1 MSTLVIV
8 ESPTKARTIRNF
20 LPSEYRVEAS
30 MGHVRDLPQSASDIP
45 AELKGFEWAKLGVNV
60 DADFE
65 PLYIVPDDKKKIVR
79 ELKAALK
86 GVKEVI
92 LATDE
97 DREGESISWHLLQ
110 ILQPKVPIK
119 RMVFHEITSEA
130 IKGALKNC
138 RQIDDRLVHA
148 QETRRILDRLVGY
161 TLSPLLWKK
170 IAWGLSAG
178 RVQSVAVR
186 LIVNRERERRA
197 FKSGSYWDLKANLY
211 APKQEFPVQLVSVGG
226 VNVATGKDFD
236 EATGKIAKGRKVLLL
251 DEAAAIALKNKLNG
265 KLWTVTNL
273 DERPNTRKP
282 SPPFTTSTMQQEAN
296 RKLRLSARDAM
307 RVAQALYEQGF
318 ITYMRTDSVHLSQ
331 QAIVAARQCVTT
343 MYGSNFLSKEPRQY
357 VTKSKGAQEA
367 HEAIRPAGE
376 SFRTPQATGL
386 SGRELALYDLI
397 WKRTV
402 ASQMADAQLTML
414 SVQLT
419 VEDAI
424 FRASGKRIDFAGF
437 FRAYVEGSDDPD
449 AALEEKEITLPI
461 LKLGDQPACRELN
474 TVGHETQPPARY
486 TEAAL
491 VKMLESEG
499 IGRPSTYASII
510 GTICDRGYVQLI
522 NNALIPTFTAFAVTT
537 LLEEH
542 FPNLVDPSFTSKMEQ
557 TLDDISTGSV
567 EWLPY
572 LKKFYSGEQGL
583 SEQVK
588 SRDSLIDGEAAR
600 TVHLEGLDDVKVKIG
615 KFGAYIQVGEGDR
628 TVNSSIPTNLTPADL
643 DPEKIEQLLKQK
655 LEGPD
660 QVGIHPEANEPIFM
674 MMGQYGPYV
683 QLGQI
688 TEAVPKP
695 KRASLPKGMQPEQV
709 TLDVA
714 VKLLALPRT
723 LGEHPDTGNRVF
735 VNTGRFGPYVCHVKG
750 NGDKDD
756 NRSLKSTDDPYTIA
770 IERALELLAQPKVL
784 RGAAAAK
791 VLKSLGKHPD
801 DQEAIEILD
810 GKYGAYVKHGKVNVS
825 LTKEQTV
832 EGLTVEEAVA
842 MLAAKAKTIKGT
854 SKSAKASTAG
864 TAKKSTKAA
873 TTKTTSK
880 TAKAATTK
888 TTAAKSAKATTKTAA
903 KSTAKS
909 TTAKSTTAKSTKTTA
924 SK

>member
-1 MSTLVIV
+1 
-8 ESPTKARTIRNF
+8 
-20 LPSEYRVEAS
+20 

-45 AELKGFEWAKLGVNV
+45 AELKGTEWAKLGVNV

-79 ELKAALK
+79 ELKSALK

-226 VNVATGKDFD
+226 TNVATGKDFD

-251 DEAAAIALKNKLNG
+251 DEASAIALQQRLNG
-265 KLWTVTNL
+265 KVWSVSNL
-273 DERPNTRKP
+273 DERPTTRKP
-282 SPPFTTSTMQQEAN
+282 SPPFTTSTLQQEAN
-296 RKLRLSARDAM
+296 RKLRLSARDSM

-331 QAIVAARQCVTT
+331 QAIAAARQCVAT
-343 MYGSNFLSKEPRQY
+343 MYGNNFLSKEPRQY

-376 SFRTPQATGL
+376 TFRTPQETGL

-419 VEDAI
+419 VEDAL
-424 FRASGKRIDFAGF
+424 FRASGKRIDFSGF

-449 AALEEKEITLPI
+449 AALEEKEITLPP
-461 LKLGDQPACRELN
+461 LKVGDHPVCRELN

-522 NNALIPTFTAFAVTT
+522 NNALIPTFTAFAVTS

-583 SEQVK
+583 SGQVK
-588 SRDSLIDGEAAR
+588 SRDSLIDGESAR
-600 TVHLEGLDDVKVKIG
+600 TVYLEGLDDDVKVKIG

-628 TVNSSIPTNLTPADL
+628 MVNSSIPQNFTPSDL
-643 DPEKIEQLLKQK
+643 VPEKIELLLKQK

-683 QLGQI
+683 QLGQA
-688 TEAVPKP
+688 TDKVPKP
-695 KRASLPKGMQPEQV
+695 KRASLPKGIQPEQV
-709 TLDVA
+709 TLDLA

-723 LGEHPDTGNRVF
+723 LGEHPDTNNRIF

-750 NGDKDD
+750 TGDKDD
-756 NRSLKSTDDPYTIA
+756 NRSLKSSDDPYTITL
-770 IERALELLAQPKVL
+770 ERALELLSQPKTL

-791 VLKSLGKHPD
+791 VLKSLGKHPAD
-801 DQEAIEILD
+801 SEAIEVLD
-810 GKYGAYVKHGKVNVS
+810 GKYGPYVKHGKVNVS

-832 EGLTVEEAVA
+832 EGLTLEAA
-842 MLAAKAKTIKGT
+842 LSMLASKSGKST
-854 SKSAKASTAG
+854 SKK
-864 TAKKSTKAA
+864 TKAA
-873 TTKTTSK
+873 SSATKKTTTKKTSTKSTVTKASSTK
-880 TAKAATTK
+880 TATTK
-888 TTAAKSAKATTKTAA
+888 KKTTATTKTAA
-903 KSTAKS
+903 
-909 TTAKSTTAKSTKTTA
+909 TK
-924 SK
+924 K

>member
-20 LPSEYRVEAS
+20 LPAGYRVEAS

-45 AELKGFEWAKLGVNV
+45 ADLKGTEWAKLGVNV

-79 ELKAALK
+79 ELKSALK
-86 GVKEVI
+86 GVKELI

-130 IKGALKNC
+130 IKAALKDC

-186 LIVNRERERRA
+186 VIVNRERERRA
-197 FKSGSYWDLKANLY
+197 FKSGSYWDLKANLF

-251 DEAAAIALKNKLNG
+251 DEAAAIALQQKLNG
-265 KLWTVTNL
+265 KVWSVSNL
-273 DERPNTRKP
+273 DERPTTRKP
-282 SPPFTTSTMQQEAN
+282 SPPFTTSTLQQEAN
-296 RKLRLSARDAM
+296 RKLRLSARDSM

-331 QAIVAARQCVTT
+331 QAITAARQCVTS
-343 MYGSNFLSKEPRQY
+343 MYGNNFLSKEPRQY

-367 HEAIRPAGE
+367 HEAIRPAGAT
-376 SFRTPQATGL
+376 FRTPQETGL

-402 ASQMADAQLTML
+402 ASQMEDARLTML

-419 VEDAI
+419 VEDAL

-449 AALEEKEITLPI
+449 AALEEKEVMLPP
-461 LKLGDQPACRELN
+461 LKVGDHPVCRELN
-474 TVGHETQPPARY
+474 TVGHETQPPARF

-510 GTICDRGYVQLI
+510 GTICDRGYVQLV
-522 NNALIPTFTAFAVTT
+522 NNALIPSFTAFAVTS

-557 TLDDISTGSV
+557 TLDDISMGTV

-583 SEQVK
+583 SGQVK
-588 SRDSLIDGEAAR
+588 SRDSLIDGESAR
-600 TVHLEGLDDVKVKIG
+600 TVRLEGLDDDVKVKIG

-628 TVNSSIPTNLTPADL
+628 TVNSSIPQNLTPSDL
-643 DPEKIEQLLKQK
+643 VPEKIELLLKQK

-660 QVGIHPEANEPIFM
+660 QVGIHPELNEPIFM

-683 QLGQI
+683 QLGQA
-688 TEAVPKP
+688 TDAVPKP
-695 KRASLPKGMQPEQV
+695 KRASLKGMQPENV
-709 TLDVA
+709 TVDIA

-723 LGEHPDTGNRVF
+723 LGAHPETGNRVF
-735 VNTGRFGPYVCHVKG
+735 VNTGRFGPYVCHTKG

-756 NRSLKSTDDPYTIA
+756 NRSLKSTDDPYTITF
-770 IERALELLAQPKVL
+770 ERGLELLAQPKTL

-791 VLKSLGKHPD
+791 VLKSLGQHPD
-801 DQEAIEILD
+801 DNDAIEILD

-832 EGLTVEEAVA
+832 EGLTLEEALS
-842 MLAAKAKTIKGT
+842 MLASKSGKST
-854 SKSAKASTAG
+854 SKRTKSASSETKKTTTKKTTTKSTA
-864 TAKKSTKAA
+864 TKAA
-873 TTKTTSK
+873 TTKTA
-880 TAKAATTK
+880 AKTTK
-888 TTAAKSAKATTKTAA
+888 KTTTTKKATATK
-903 KSTAKS
+903 
-909 TTAKSTTAKSTKTTA
+909 
-924 SK
+924 

>member
-1 MSTLVIV
+1 
-8 ESPTKARTIRNF
+8 
-20 LPSEYRVEAS
+20 

-45 AELKGFEWAKLGVNV
+45 AELKGTEWAKLGVNV

-86 GVKEVI
+86 GVKELI

-130 IKGALKNC
+130 IKGALENC

-186 LIVNRERERRA
+186 VIVNRERERRA

-236 EATGKIAKGRKVLLL
+236 EATGKIAKGRKVVLL
-251 DEAAAIALKNKLNG
+251 DEAAAIALQTKLNG
-265 KLWTVTNL
+265 KVWSVSNL
-273 DERPNTRKP
+273 DERPTTRKP
-282 SPPFTTSTMQQEAN
+282 SPPFTTSTLQQEAN

-331 QAIVAARQCVTT
+331 QAIAAARQSVAT
-343 MYGSNFLSKEPRQY
+343 MYGNNFLSKEPRQY

-376 SFRTPQATGL
+376 TFRTPQETGL
-386 SGRELALYDLI
+386 SGRELALYDLV

-402 ASQMADAQLTML
+402 ASQMADAQQTML

-419 VEDAI
+419 VEDAM

-449 AALEEKEITLPI
+449 AALEEKEVMLPP
-461 LKLGDQPACRELN
+461 LKIGDHPVCQDLK
-474 TVGHETQPPARY
+474 TVGHDTQPPARF

-522 NNALIPTFTAFAVTT
+522 NNALIPTFTAFAVTS

-583 SEQVK
+583 SGQVK
-588 SRDSLIDGEAAR
+588 SRDSLIDGESAR
-600 TVHLEGLDDVKVKIG
+600 TVRLEGLDDTVKVKIG
-615 KFGAYIQVGEGDR
+615 KFGAYIQVGDGDR
-628 TVNSSIPTNLTPADL
+628 MVNSSIPQNFTPSDL
-643 DPEKIEQLLKQK
+643 VPEKIELLLKQK

-660 QVGIHPEANEPIFM
+660 QVGIHPELNEPIFM

-683 QLGQI
+683 QLGQA
-688 TEAVPKP
+688 TDAVPKP
-695 KRASLPKGMQPEQV
+695 KRASLLKGMQPEQV
-709 TLDVA
+709 TLDMA

-723 LGEHPDTGNRVF
+723 LGEHPETGNRVF

-750 NGDKDD
+750 NGEKDD

-770 IERALELLAQPKVL
+770 LERALELLAQPKTL

-791 VLKSLGKHPD
+791 VLKSLGNHPSD
-801 DQEAIEILD
+801 DEAIEILD
-810 GKYGAYVKHGKVNVS
+810 GKYGPYVKHGKINVS

-832 EGLTVEEAVA
+832 EGLTVEEALS
-842 MLAAKAKTIKGT
+842 MLAAKSKSSKST
-854 SKSAKASTAG
+854 SKSTKSASTATKKTTTKK
-864 TAKKSTKAA
+864 TATKSTA
-873 TTKTTSK
+873 TKT
-880 TAKAATTK
+880 AA
-888 TTAAKSAKATTKTAA
+888 TKTAA
-903 KSTAKS
+903 K
-909 TTAKSTTAKSTKTTA
+909 TTKKTTT
-924 SK
+924 SDDSRR

>member
-45 AELKGFEWAKLGVNV
+45 AELKSSEWAKLGVNV

-79 ELKAALK
+79 ELKSALK
-86 GVKEVI
+86 GVKELI

-110 ILQPKVPIK
+110 IMQPKVPIK

-226 VNVATGKDFD
+226 TNVATGKDFD

-251 DEAAAIALKNKLNG
+251 DEAGAIALKERLNG
-265 KLWTVTNL
+265 KVWSVSNL
-273 DERPNTRKP
+273 DERPTTRKP

-296 RKLRLSARDAM
+296 RKLRLSARDSM
-307 RVAQALYEQGF
+307 RVAQALYEQGY

-331 QAIVAARQCVTT
+331 QAIAAARQCVTT

-376 SFRTPQATGL
+376 TFRTPQETGL

-449 AALEEKEITLPI
+449 AALEEKEITLPP
-461 LKLGDQPACRELN
+461 LKMGDHPVCRELN

-510 GTICDRGYVQLI
+510 GTICDRGYVQLV
-522 NNALIPTFTAFAVTT
+522 NNALIPSFTAFAVTS

-583 SEQVK
+583 SGQVK

-600 TVHLEGLDDVKVKIG
+600 TVHLEGLDDDVKVKIG

-628 TVNSSIPTNLTPADL
+628 TVNSSIPQNLTPSDL
-643 DPEKIEQLLKQK
+643 VPDKIEMLLKQK

-660 QVGIHPEANEPIFM
+660 QVGIHPETNEPIFM
-674 MMGQYGPYV
+674 MVGQYGPYV
-683 QLGQI
+683 QLGQA

-709 TLDVA
+709 NLDVA

-723 LGEHPDTGNRVF
+723 LGAHPDTGNRVF

-756 NRSLKSTDDPYTIA
+756 NRSLKSTDDPYTINF
-770 IERALELLAQPKVL
+770 ERALELLAQPKVL

-801 DQEAIEILD
+801 DDDAIEILD

-825 LTKEQTV
+825 LTKEQSVDT
-832 EGLTVEEAVA
+832 LTLEEALS
-842 MLAAKAKTIKGT
+842 MLATKSKSSKST
-854 SKSAKASTAG
+854 SKR
-864 TAKKSTKAA
+864 TKAA
-873 TTKTTSK
+873 SSETKKTATKKATTKS

-888 TTAAKSAKATTKTAA
+888 TATKTTKKTTTKKTAA
-903 KSTAKS
+903 
-909 TTAKSTTAKSTKTTA
+909 TK
-924 SK
+924 

>member
-45 AELKGFEWAKLGVNV
+45 AELKSSEWAKLGVNV

-79 ELKAALK
+79 ELKSALK
-86 GVKEVI
+86 GVKELI

-226 VNVATGKDFD
+226 TNVATGKDFD

-251 DEAAAIALKNKLNG
+251 DEAGAIALKERLNG
-265 KLWTVTNL
+265 KVWSVSNL
-273 DERPNTRKP
+273 DERPTTRKP
-282 SPPFTTSTMQQEAN
+282 SPPFTTSTLQQEAN
-296 RKLRLSARDAM
+296 RKLRLSARDSM
-307 RVAQALYEQGF
+307 RVAQALYEQGY

-376 SFRTPQATGL
+376 IFRTPQETGL

-449 AALEEKEITLPI
+449 AALEEKEITLPP
-461 LKLGDQPACRELN
+461 LKMGDHPVCRELN

-510 GTICDRGYVQLI
+510 GTICDRGYVQLV
-522 NNALIPTFTAFAVTT
+522 NNALIPSFTAFAVTS

-583 SEQVK
+583 SGQVK

-600 TVHLEGLDDVKVKIG
+600 TVHLEGLDDDVKVKIG

-628 TVNSSIPTNLTPADL
+628 TVNSSIPQNLTPSDL
-643 DPEKIEQLLKQK
+643 VPDKIEMLLKQK

-660 QVGIHPEANEPIFM
+660 QIGIHPEANEPIFM
-674 MMGQYGPYV
+674 MVGQYGPYV
-683 QLGQI
+683 QLGQA

-723 LGEHPDTGNRVF
+723 LGAHPDTGNRVF

-756 NRSLKSTDDPYTIA
+756 NRSLKSTDDPYTITF
-770 IERALELLAQPKVL
+770 ERALELLAQPKTL

-801 DQEAIEILD
+801 DDEAIEILD

-825 LTKEQTV
+825 LTKEQSVDT
-832 EGLTVEEAVA
+832 LTLEEALS
-842 MLAAKAKTIKGT
+842 MLATKSKSSKST
-854 SKSAKASTAG
+854 SKRTKSAT
-864 TAKKSTKAA
+864 TETKKTTTKKT
-873 TTKTTSK
+873 TTKTT

-888 TTAAKSAKATTKTAA
+888 TAAKTTKKTTATKKTAA
-903 KSTAKS
+903 
-909 TTAKSTTAKSTKTTA
+909 TK
-924 SK
+924 

>member
-1 MSTLVIV
+1 
-8 ESPTKARTIRNF
+8 
-20 LPSEYRVEAS
+20 

-45 AELKGFEWAKLGVNV
+45 AELKGTEWAKLGVNV

-79 ELKAALK
+79 ELKSALK

-226 VNVATGKDFD
+226 TNVATGKDFD

-251 DEAAAIALKNKLNG
+251 DEASAIALQQRLNG
-265 KLWTVTNL
+265 KVWSVSNL
-273 DERPNTRKP
+273 DERPTTRKP
-282 SPPFTTSTMQQEAN
+282 SPPFTTSTLQQEAN
-296 RKLRLSARDAM
+296 RKLRLSARDSM

-331 QAIVAARQCVTT
+331 QAIAAARQCVAT
-343 MYGSNFLSKEPRQY
+343 MYGNNFLSKEPRQY

-376 SFRTPQATGL
+376 TFRTPQETGL

-419 VEDAI
+419 VEDAL
-424 FRASGKRIDFAGF
+424 FRASGKRIDFSGF

-449 AALEEKEITLPI
+449 AALEEKEITLPP
-461 LKLGDQPACRELN
+461 LKVGDHPVCRELN

-522 NNALIPTFTAFAVTT
+522 NNALIPTFTAFAVTS

-583 SEQVK
+583 SGQVK
-588 SRDSLIDGEAAR
+588 SRDSLIDGESAR
-600 TVHLEGLDDVKVKIG
+600 TVYLEGLDDDVKVKIG

-628 TVNSSIPTNLTPADL
+628 MVNSSIPQNFTPSDL
-643 DPEKIEQLLKQK
+643 VPEKIEHLLKQK

-683 QLGQI
+683 QLGQA
-688 TEAVPKP
+688 TDKVPKP
-695 KRASLPKGMQPEQV
+695 KRASLPKGIQPEQV
-709 TLDVA
+709 TLDLA

-723 LGEHPDTGNRVF
+723 LGEHPDTNNRIF

-750 NGDKDD
+750 TGDKDD
-756 NRSLKSTDDPYTIA
+756 NRSLKSSDDPYTITL
-770 IERALELLAQPKVL
+770 ERALELLSQPKTL

-791 VLKSLGKHPD
+791 VLKSLGKHPAD
-801 DQEAIEILD
+801 SEAIEVLD
-810 GKYGAYVKHGKVNVS
+810 GKYGPYVKHGKVNVS

-832 EGLTVEEAVA
+832 EGLTLEAA
-842 MLAAKAKTIKGT
+842 LSMLASKSGKST
-854 SKSAKASTAG
+854 SKK
-864 TAKKSTKAA
+864 TKAA
-873 TTKTTSK
+873 SSATKKTTTKKTSTKSTVTKASSTK
-880 TAKAATTK
+880 TATTK
-888 TTAAKSAKATTKTAA
+888 KKTTATTKTAA
-903 KSTAKS
+903 
-909 TTAKSTTAKSTKTTA
+909 TK
-924 SK
+924 K

>member
-45 AELKGFEWAKLGVNV
+45 AELKSSEWAKLGVNV

-86 GVKEVI
+86 GAKELI

-138 RQIDDRLVHA
+138 RQIDNRLVHA

-197 FKSGSYWDLKANLY
+197 FKSANYWDLKANLY

-226 VNVATGKDFD
+226 TNIATGKDFD
-236 EATGKIAKGRKVLLL
+236 ETTGKIPKGRKVLLL
-251 DEAAAIALKNKLNG
+251 DEAGAIALKERLNG
-265 KLWTVTNL
+265 KVWTVSNL
-273 DERPNTRKP
+273 EERTTSRKP

-296 RKLRLSARDAM
+296 RKLRLSARDSM
-307 RVAQALYEQGF
+307 RVAQALYEQGY

-331 QAIVAARQCVTT
+331 QAIAAARQCVTK

-376 SFRTPQATGL
+376 TFRTPQETGL

-449 AALEEKEITLPI
+449 AALEEKEITLPP
-461 LKLGDQPACRELN
+461 LKVGDHPVCRELN

-510 GTICDRGYVQLI
+510 GTICDRGYVQLV
-522 NNALIPTFTAFAVTT
+522 NNALIPTFTAFAVTN

-567 EWLPY
+567 DWLPY
-572 LKKFYSGEQGL
+572 LKEFYSGEQGL
-583 SEQVK
+583 SGQVK
-588 SRDSLIDGEAAR
+588 ARDSLIDGEAAR
-600 TVHLEGLDDVKVKIG
+600 TVHLEGLDDDVKVKIG

-628 TVNSSIPTNLTPADL
+628 TVNSSIPQNLTPSDL
-643 DPEKIEQLLKQK
+643 VPEKIELLLKQK

-660 QVGIHPEANEPIFM
+660 QIGIHPETNEPIFM

-683 QLGQI
+683 QLGQS
-688 TEAVPKP
+688 TEALPKP
-695 KRASLPKGMQPEQV
+695 KRASLPKGIQPEQV
-709 TLDVA
+709 NLDLA

-723 LGEHPDTGNRVF
+723 LGVHPDTGNRVF

-756 NRSLKSTDDPYTIA
+756 NRSLKSTDDPYTITF
-770 IERALELLAQPKVL
+770 ERAIELLAQPKTL
-784 RGAAAAK
+784 RGTAAAK

-801 DQEAIEILD
+801 DDDAIEILD

-825 LTKEQTV
+825 LTKEQSVDT
-832 EGLTVEEAVA
+832 LTLDEALS
-842 MLAAKAKTIKGT
+842 MLATKSKSSKST
-854 SKSAKASTAG
+854 SKRTKASETTKKTA
-864 TAKKSTKAA
+864 TKKANTKSTV
-873 TTKTTSK
+873 
-880 TAKAATTK
+880 AKAATKTAVKKK
-888 TTAAKSAKATTKTAA
+888 TTTTKKTAA
-903 KSTAKS
+903 
-909 TTAKSTTAKSTKTTA
+909 TK
-924 SK
+924 

>member
-20 LPSEYRVEAS
+20 LPTGYRVEAS

-45 AELKGFEWAKLGVNV
+45 AELKGTEWAKLGVKV

-79 ELKAALK
+79 ELKSALK

-226 VNVATGKDFD
+226 TNVATGKDFD

-251 DEAAAIALKNKLNG
+251 DEASAIALQQRLNG
-265 KLWTVTNL
+265 KVWSVSNL
-273 DERPNTRKP
+273 DERPTTRKP
-282 SPPFTTSTMQQEAN
+282 SPPFTTSTLQQEAN
-296 RKLRLSARDAM
+296 RKLRLSARDSM

-331 QAIVAARQCVTT
+331 QAIAAARQCVAT
-343 MYGSNFLSKEPRQY
+343 MYGNNFLSKEPRQY

-376 SFRTPQATGL
+376 TFRTPQETGL

-419 VEDAI
+419 VEDAL
-424 FRASGKRIDFAGF
+424 FRASGKRIDFSGF

-449 AALEEKEITLPI
+449 AALEEKEITLPP
-461 LKLGDQPACRELN
+461 LKVGDHPVCRELN

-522 NNALIPTFTAFAVTT
+522 NNALIPTFTAFAVTS

-583 SEQVK
+583 SGQVK
-588 SRDSLIDGEAAR
+588 SRDSLIDGESAR
-600 TVHLEGLDDVKVKIG
+600 TVYLEGLDDDVKVKIG

-628 TVNSSIPTNLTPADL
+628 MVNSSIPQNFTPSDL
-643 DPEKIEQLLKQK
+643 VPEKIELLLKQK

-683 QLGQI
+683 QLGQA
-688 TEAVPKP
+688 TDKVPKP
-695 KRASLPKGMQPEQV
+695 KRASLPKGIQPEQV
-709 TLDVA
+709 TLDLA

-723 LGEHPDTGNRVF
+723 LGEHPDTNNRIF

-750 NGDKDD
+750 TGDKDD
-756 NRSLKSTDDPYTIA
+756 NRSLKSSDDPYTITL
-770 IERALELLAQPKVL
+770 ERALELLSQPKTL

-791 VLKSLGKHPD
+791 VLKSLGKHPAD
-801 DQEAIEILD
+801 SEAIEVLD
-810 GKYGAYVKHGKVNVS
+810 GKYGPYVKHGKVNVS

-832 EGLTVEEAVA
+832 EGLTLEAA
-842 MLAAKAKTIKGT
+842 LSMLASKSGKST
-854 SKSAKASTAG
+854 SKK
-864 TAKKSTKAA
+864 TKAA
-873 TTKTTSK
+873 SSATKKTTTKKTSTKSTVTKASSTK
-880 TAKAATTK
+880 TATTK
-888 TTAAKSAKATTKTAA
+888 KKTTATTKTAA
-903 KSTAKS
+903 
-909 TTAKSTTAKSTKTTA
+909 TK
-924 SK
+924 K

>member
-20 LPSEYRVEAS
+20 LPSDYRVEAS

-45 AELKGFEWAKLGVNV
+45 AELKSQEWAKLGVNV

-86 GVKEVI
+86 GVKELI

-251 DEAAAIALKNKLNG
+251 DEAAAIALQQKLNG
-265 KLWTVTNL
+265 KVWSVSNL
-273 DERPNTRKP
+273 DERPTTRKP

-296 RKLRLSARDAM
+296 RKLRLSARDSM
-307 RVAQALYEQGF
+307 RVAQALYEQGY

-331 QAIVAARQCVTT
+331 QAISAARQCVTT

-376 SFRTPQATGL
+376 TFRTPQETGL

-419 VEDAI
+419 VEEAL

-449 AALEEKEITLPI
+449 AALEEKEITLPP
-461 LKLGDQPACRELN
+461 LKLGDHPVCRELN

-510 GTICDRGYVQLI
+510 GTICDRGYVELV
-522 NNALIPTFTAFAVTT
+522 NNALIPSFIAFAVTT
-537 LLEEH
+537 LLEDH

-567 EWLPY
+567 QWLPY
-572 LKKFYSGEQGL
+572 LKSFYSGEKGL
-583 SEQVK
+583 SGQVK

-600 TVHLEGLDDVKVKIG
+600 TVHLEGLDDDVKVKIG

-628 TVNSSIPTNLTPADL
+628 TVNSSIPQNLTPADL
-643 DPEKIEQLLKQK
+643 VPEKIEQLLKQK

-660 QVGIHPEANEPIFM
+660 QVGIHPDSKEPIFM

-683 QLGQI
+683 QLGQA

-723 LGEHPDTGNRVF
+723 LGAHPDTGNRVF
-735 VNTGRFGPYVCHVKG
+735 VNTGRFGPYVCHTKG

-756 NRSLKSTDDPYTIA
+756 NRSLKSTDDPYTITF
-770 IERALELLAQPKVL
+770 ERALDLLAQPKTL

-801 DQEAIEILD
+801 DDEAIEILD
-810 GKYGAYVKHGKVNVS
+810 GKYGAYVKHGKINVS
-825 LTKEQTV
+825 LTKEQSVDT
-832 EGLTVEEAVA
+832 LTVAEAIA
-842 MLAAKAKTIKGT
+842 MLAAKSKT
-854 SKSAKASTAG
+854 SKTGAKRGKSSTSDSKTTKTTTKATTKK
-864 TAKKSTKAA
+864 TATKAA
-873 TTKTTSK
+873 T
-880 TAKAATTK
+880 
-888 TTAAKSAKATTKTAA
+888 KSTTTKTAA
-903 KSTAKS
+903 KST
-909 TTAKSTTAKSTKTTA
+909 TAKATTKKTTTSKTVA
-924 SK
+924 SQK